1 MNDSDPLL
9 RIDLASPVPAYRQIA
24 AGLRTLLVRGE
35 LPAGSRLPTIRE
47 LAMDLGVHANTVA
60 QAYKVLA
67 GEGWLE
73 LRRRRGATVLDRP
86 RPRAGEADLE
96 VWRRRLDELIAEG
109 LAAGL
114 DPASLSEALHRAARE
129 HGEGGTSDD

>member
-1 MNDSDPLL
+1 MSYRDPLL

-35 LPAGSRLPTIRE
+35 LGAGSRLPTIRE
-47 LAMDLGVHANTVA
+47 LAMDLGVHPNTVA

-67 GEGWLE
+67 DEGWLE
-73 LRRRRGATVLDRP
+73 LRRRRGATVLHRP
-86 RPRAGEADLE
+86 RPRAGEADLDL
-96 VWRRRLDELIAEG
+96 WRRRLEELVAEG

-114 DPASLSEALHRAARE
+114 DPVFLAEALRRAAEE
-129 HGEGGTSDD
+129 HGEGGTSHD